1 MPHAFPAPCRR
12 CGPNARMKQTT
23 TTKLA
28 KARGVGPQAAR
39 RAFEERLAAAKRLR
53 AVEDARFR
61 ARQAQG
67 KVRRFVSI
75 NFRKGEV
82 VEQLALRRG
91 DCNRCGACC
100 EILFKCPFLKKHGDG
115 TTTCG
120 IYEDRPNQCRLFPIE
135 RRDLEEVRGTCSYY
149 FIERPIKLERAS

>member
-1 MPHAFPAPCRR
+1 MKPTAHGHAARR
-12 CGPNARMKQTT
+12 NTS
-23 TTKLA
+23 
-28 KARGVGPQAAR
+28 AR

-67 KVRRFVSI
+67 KLRRFVSI
-75 NFRKGEV
+75 NFRKEEV
-82 VEQLALRRG
+82 VAQLALRRG

-100 EILFKCPFLKKHGDG
+100 EILFKCPFLKKHDDG

-120 IYEDRPNQCRLFPIE
+120 IYEDRPSQCRLFPIDQ
-135 RRDLEEVRGTCSYY
+135 RDLAEVRGTCSFY
-149 FIERPIKLERAS
+149 FIEKPVKLERAS